1 MRHHNKNKK
10 FGREVNSRRALM
22 RSLAIALITHE
33 HIETTEAKAKAIRSY
48 VEKLV
53 TKAKKD
59 TLANR
64 RLLNSKLG
72 SGGGPATKKLVED
85 LAKRYSDRPGGY
97 LRIVKTRNRN
107 GSDGAAL
114 AVIEFVQD

>member
-1 MRHHNKNKK
+1 
-10 FGREVNSRRALM
+10 M

-33 HIETTEAKAKAIRSY
+33 HIETTEAKAKAIRAY

-72 SGGGPATKKLVED
+72 SGGDKAVKKLVED
-85 LAKRYSDRPGGY
+85 IAKRYMDRPGGY
-97 LRIVKTRNRN
+97 LRVVKTRNRN

>member
-1 MRHHNKNKK
+1 MRHHNTTKK
-10 FGREVNSRRALM
+10 FGREVNTRRALM

-53 TKAKKD
+53 TKAKTD

-72 SGGGPATKKLVED
+72 SGGDKAVKKLIEE
-85 LAKRYSDRPGGY
+85 LAPRYKDTPGGY
-97 LRIVKTRNRN
+97 LRVIKTRNRI
-107 GSDGAAL
+107 GSDGAAM
-114 AVIEFVQD
+114 AVIEFVQN